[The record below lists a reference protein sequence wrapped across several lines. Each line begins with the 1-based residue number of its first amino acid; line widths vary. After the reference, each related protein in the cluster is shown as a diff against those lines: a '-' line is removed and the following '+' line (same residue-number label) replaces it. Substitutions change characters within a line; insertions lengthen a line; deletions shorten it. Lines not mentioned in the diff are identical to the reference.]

1 VVRRLSLSSSDRGAQ
16 LPVYAAEPSASAGR
30 AGLAAGA
37 LRGTGGSRRTMQP
50 ARAVPSAA
58 FLVPECGRAGA
69 RTSVAQPRKVTGIDM
84 PSAAMAAS
92 LGMVRGGAPGPGA
105 PRHAGIRR
113 AGCRPAGRK
122 MVCKGHPCIYT
133 ADGDSMTQFA
143 FPKAVPCGRRRPRKL
158 TDVHGREG

>member
-1 VVRRLSLSSSDRGAQ
+1 VVRRLIVSSSDRGAES
-16 LPVYAAEPSASAGR
+16 PVYAAEPAASVSHGD
-30 AGLAAGA
+30 LAASGP
-37 LRGTGGSRRTMQP
+37 RGIGGGHRT
-50 ARAVPSAA
+50 AH
-58 FLVPECGRAGA
+58 G
-69 RTSVAQPRKVTGIDM
+69 D
-84 PSAAMAAS
+84 
-92 LGMVRGGAPGPGA
+92 APGSGA

-113 AGCRPAGRK
+113 AGCRPVGRK